1 MIESVRDGI
10 CHVSIIQICLPRSN
24 LTAAM
29 IFDVSHVRIVQ
40 VVEHVTILKVLNS
53 IGIGIE
59 IENNTTPMLT
69 RVSVFFLD
77 QTITRYDLW
86 NV

>member
-29 IFDVSHVRIVQ
+29 ICDVSHVRIVQ
-40 VVEHVTILKVLNS
+40 VVEHATILKDYKNRQKTQNRLLKS
-53 IGIGIE
+53 AK
-59 IENNTTPMLT
+59 T
-69 RVSVFFLD
+69 RPEPEPDCLKPD
-77 QTITRYDLW
+77 PA
-86 NV
+86 N

>member
-10 CHVSIIQICLPRSN
+10 CHVSIIQICLPHSN

-40 VVEHVTILKVLNS
+40 VVEHATILKVLNS

-59 IENNTTPMLT
+59 NENNTILK
-69 RVSVFFLD
+69 
-77 QTITRYDLW
+77 TILIPILRSL
-86 NV
+86 NIPKLEI